1 VLEEPDLT
9 PVERALCEV
18 AAAGRLL
25 DRHIRRP
32 GEDDP
37 AHGGAWGKDRQIRAQ
52 LLFQLLTGQGCLDQ
66 AFGPPLAVRLRGT
79 QISGRLNLGGLTLR
93 CPLELYS
100 CFMGGRLDLAKVT
113 APDISL
119 RGTYLCQ
126 RLSAR
131 RLRLDHNLNL
141 QGFHCH
147 GPINLLGAHIG
158 GQLNC
163 EQAMFANPNGTA
175 LSADGMVVAGDL
187 FLSSAQVSGEV
198 RLLGARIGGQL
209 ACEQAT
215 FSNSNGPALSADE
228 IVVDGGLFLRSSEV
242 TGEVRL
248 LGARIGSQFACEQ
261 STLTNSNGRVLSAD
275 GMVVDGD
282 LFLRSSEVTG
292 EVRLVGARIGGQF
305 ACEQAT
311 FTNPNGSAL
320 NLERASVTQDVIMRP
335 ARLEGSINL
344 TAAQVGGWYDDKQ
357 TWPTALSLDGF
368 VYDAINAQGVTPQ
381 VRLDWLRRHQGDY
394 VPQPYEQLAA
404 VYRRAGDH
412 EGARTVDIAK
422 QQVRRAKVK
431 GWARWPSR
439 AWSGFLRWTI
449 GYGYRPGLVIPYLIA
464 LFAVGWLVFDYA
476 YPADLR
482 PAKSGSE
489 QPEFHPARYTLDLLL
504 PVANLKHRDA
514 FVPHGYVGWWA
525 FGLSLAGWL
534 LAAVVVAGLTGVF
547 KRD

>member
-1 VLEEPDLT
+1 
-9 PVERALCEV
+9 LCEA

-32 GEDDP
+32 SEDDP
-37 AHGGAWGKDRQIRAQ
+37 AHGWAWGRDRQIRAQ
-52 LLFQLLTGQGCLDQ
+52 LLRQLLTGQGCLDQ

-79 QISGRLNLGGLTLR
+79 QISGPLNLGGLTLR

-100 CFMGGRLDLAKVT
+100 CFLGGRLDLAKVK

-119 RGTYLCQ
+119 RGTYLSQ

-147 GPINLLGAHIG
+147 GPVNLLGAHIG
-158 GQLNC
+158 GQLN
-163 EQAMFANPNGTA
+163 
-175 LSADGMVVAGDL
+175 S
-187 FLSSAQVSGEV
+187 
-198 RLLGARIGGQL
+198 
-209 ACEQAT
+209 
-215 FSNSNGPALSADE
+215 
-228 IVVDGGLFLRSSEV
+228 
-242 TGEVRL
+242 
-248 LGARIGSQFACEQ
+248 
-261 STLTNSNGRVLSAD
+261 
-275 GMVVDGD
+275 
-282 LFLRSSEVTG
+282 
-292 EVRLVGARIGGQF
+292 
-305 ACEQAT
+305 EQAT

-320 NLERASVTQDVIMRP
+320 TADAMVVDGNMFLGSAQVTGEVRLLGAHIGGQLACDKATFTNPNGTALTLERASVTQAVLMRP
-335 ARLEGSINL
+335 RRLEGSIDL

-357 TWPTALSLDGF
+357 TWPTALTLDGF
-368 VYDAINAQGVTPQ
+368 VYEAIDAWGVTPQ

-412 EGARTVDIAK
+412 EGARTVAIAK
-422 QQVRRAKVK
+422 QQVRRAQVK

-449 GYGYRPGLVIPYLIA
+449 GYGYRPGLVLPYLIA

-476 YPADLR
+476 HPAHLR

-525 FGLSLAGWL
+525 FGLSVAGWL